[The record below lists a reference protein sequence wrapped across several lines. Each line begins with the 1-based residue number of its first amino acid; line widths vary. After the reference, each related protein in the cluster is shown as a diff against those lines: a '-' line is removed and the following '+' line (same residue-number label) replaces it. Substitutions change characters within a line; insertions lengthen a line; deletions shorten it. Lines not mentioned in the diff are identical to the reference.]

1 MNQANGLHE
10 GVPDSYN
17 GLKVQVPQKQSGDA
31 GRSFHINHNLSDDDD
46 LFSNM
51 GPPRIGRK
59 YQFGSSN
66 SDAEIEYR
74 RGRSLREGRSRSRR
88 EH

>member
-1 MNQANGLHE
+1 MLLMSHSNNFGLSC
-10 GVPDSYN
+10 VS
-17 GLKVQVPQKQSGDA
+17 VQVSQKQSGDS
-31 GRSFHINHNLSDDDD
+31 GRSRHINHNLSDEDD
-46 LFSNM
+46 LFSKT
-51 GPPRIGRK
+51 GAPRIGRK